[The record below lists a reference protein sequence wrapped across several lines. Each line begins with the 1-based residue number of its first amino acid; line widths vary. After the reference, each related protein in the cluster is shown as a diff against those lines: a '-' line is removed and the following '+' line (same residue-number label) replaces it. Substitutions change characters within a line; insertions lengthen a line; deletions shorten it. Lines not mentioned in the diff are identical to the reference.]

1 MILCE
6 NYISISFFD
15 TYISNDIVLIQYPK
29 HIFDIHQG
37 LVIVLFFI
45 SSVNIFF
52 PVCFYLIYLFH

>member
-6 NYISISFFD
+6 NYIFISFFD

-52 PVCFYLIYLFH
+52 PFASI